1 MWEIIASSLSKW
13 SVTTLVNE
21 MWNRC
26 SKCHSSWQLLEP
38 FLIRWILFP
47 FRGDQRTGWVGI
59 SRRFL
64 SGFDK
69 QNPRPRNPF
78 PTSLYPVKKICV
90 YVWVTQSCPT
100 LCARFLC
107 PWNSPGKNT
116 GVGCH
121 FLPQNMYKWRRR
133 VLLEAS
139 ELWGLFADAPKVTGS
154 FWSKVSF
161 YSDSN
166 MEGISE
172 DKHCREP
179 ARRLP

>member
-26 SKCHSSWQLLEP
+26 SKCHGSWQLLEQ

-69 QNPRPRNPF
+69 QNPHPRNPF
-78 PTSLYPVKKICV
+78 PTSLYPVKKMCV
-90 YVWVTQSCPT
+90 CVWVTQSCPT
-100 LCARFLC
+100 LCDPMDYSLPGSSVLGILQARILEWVAISFPRIC
-107 PWNSPGKNT
+107 RICINGEEESYWK
-116 GVGCH
+116 
-121 FLPQNMYKWRRR
+121 PQKFGGYLQMPPR
-133 VLLEAS
+133 
-139 ELWGLFADAPKVTGS
+139 
-154 FWSKVSF
+154 
-161 YSDSN
+161 
-166 MEGISE
+166 
-172 DKHCREP
+172 
-179 ARRLP
+179 